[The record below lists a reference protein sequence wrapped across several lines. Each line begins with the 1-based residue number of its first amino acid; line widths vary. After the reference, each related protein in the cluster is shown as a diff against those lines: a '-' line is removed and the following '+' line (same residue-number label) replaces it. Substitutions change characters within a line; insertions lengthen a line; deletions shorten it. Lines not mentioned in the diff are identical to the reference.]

1 MAILLPS
8 PHLKHVK
15 MTPGERSFAA
25 RLLAKLEDDY
35 HCWFN
40 VAVGKKQLRP
50 DFIVLHPGRGILVLE
65 VKDWKLPT
73 LRGMDRLTVELLT
86 ERGIK
91 HEANPLEQARSY
103 AIAIKELLEAD
114 SFLIEQN
121 EGRYK
126 GHLLFPWG
134 YGVVL
139 TNITRQQ
146 FEQAQFNRAIPSEK
160 VIFQDE
166 MRESVDAE
174 EFQSRLWAMFNYNF
188 GTVLAL
194 SHIDRISLVTIYA

>member
-91 HEANPLEQARSY
+91 HEANPLEQAS
-103 AIAIKELLEAD
+103 
-114 SFLIEQN
+114 IETSID
-121 EGRYK
+121 EDITCTSPETGIVLPC
-126 GHLLFPWG
+126 HLPRFPRCRG
-134 YGVVL
+134 
-139 TNITRQQ
+139 
-146 FEQAQFNRAIPSEK
+146 A
-160 VIFQDE
+160 
-166 MRESVDAE
+166 
-174 EFQSRLWAMFNYNF
+174 
-188 GTVLAL
+188 
-194 SHIDRISLVTIYA
+194 